1 MKISLNWL
9 KQYIDLNDLSV
20 DDVVNG
26 LITAGLEVD
35 EMVNQTELY
44 KNFVVGFVKEKK
56 KHPNADKLSLCII
69 NDGVADYSVVC
80 GAPNVDKNQKIVFAK
95 IGAVIPEGGFEI
107 KPVKLRGEKSEGM
120 ICSERELSI
129 SDNHDGIM
137 VLDASLKEGTDISE
151 ALKMN
156 DVIFDIDITPNR
168 ADALSH
174 FGVARDLSAV
184 LNRSL
189 IEPELKFTEENKKSS
204 DYADIIIE
212 NEVDCPRYAAKV
224 VTGVEIKESPEWLK
238 TRLKSLGLRPINN
251 VVDVTNFVLHEL
263 GQPLHAFDLDQLAG
277 NKIVVKSAVNK
288 EKFVTLDSKEREL
301 SADDL
306 LICDGEKG
314 VAIAGVMGGE
324 NSEVTVNTKNIL
336 IESAYFRPSAV
347 RKTAKKLGLSTDA
360 SYRFERGCN
369 PDIVVFAARRCA
381 MLIAELGG
389 GNIASGEIDVYPKEI
404 VKKNVT
410 LRFSRI
416 SKILGYSIANE
427 QVENI
432 LVKLGINVLNKD
444 LETLFCEIPLFRP
457 DIEREIDLIEEI
469 ARVYGYDNIP
479 SVSKI
484 SITLDPKTDQSGF
497 SEKIRYSLASL
508 GFREIITN
516 SLLNEETAKKFGN
529 AINIL
534 NPQSYEMANTRP
546 SLLPGMLSTFS
557 KNIKVREHNLKYFE
571 VGHIFEKK
579 SEGEIKSFDDIF
591 ENEFLLMGIT
601 GKSDEDQW
609 YTKTKNYDIYDLRG
623 NVEDFLSKN
632 LLDKDSRYEYNQQN
646 NSFFDQYFELFV
658 RDVHVGFGGKV
669 KTNIAE
675 LFDIKQDVFA
685 FNINLDVLKQVE
697 SKEKRFTELLKY
709 PKIIRDFAIVLDK
722 SVEYGQVVKSI
733 FAINSKLLKNVKLF
747 DIFESESLG
756 EDKKSMAFQLEFY
769 DENRTLTEEEVNK
782 DFWNAIEIVKKDF
795 NAQLR
800 G

>member
-1 MKISLNWL
+1 LKISLNWL

-69 NDGVADYSVVC
+69 NDGVTDYSVVC

-457 DIEREIDLIEEI
+457 DID
-469 ARVYGYDNIP
+469 
-479 SVSKI
+479 
-484 SITLDPKTDQSGF
+484 
-497 SEKIRYSLASL
+497 
-508 GFREIITN
+508 
-516 SLLNEETAKKFGN
+516 
-529 AINIL
+529 
-534 NPQSYEMANTRP
+534 
-546 SLLPGMLSTFS
+546 
-557 KNIKVREHNLKYFE
+557 
-571 VGHIFEKK
+571 
-579 SEGEIKSFDDIF
+579 
-591 ENEFLLMGIT
+591 
-601 GKSDEDQW
+601 
-609 YTKTKNYDIYDLRG
+609 
-623 NVEDFLSKN
+623 
-632 LLDKDSRYEYNQQN
+632 
-646 NSFFDQYFELFV
+646 
-658 RDVHVGFGGKV
+658 
-669 KTNIAE
+669 
-675 LFDIKQDVFA
+675 
-685 FNINLDVLKQVE
+685 
-697 SKEKRFTELLKY
+697 
-709 PKIIRDFAIVLDK
+709 
-722 SVEYGQVVKSI
+722 
-733 FAINSKLLKNVKLF
+733 
-747 DIFESESLG
+747 
-756 EDKKSMAFQLEFY
+756 
-769 DENRTLTEEEVNK
+769 
-782 DFWNAIEIVKKDF
+782 
-795 NAQLR
+795 
-800 G
+800 